1 MVFKC
6 LLGAAHLNAT
16 SSKPAR
22 SWHHQAA
29 PPGVPGS
36 TWNASA
42 LPTGAGRAAAQRP
55 GGRALCPSPSPPA
68 LSQSSGGISP
78 SRGSPGRAGGVE
90 QRACTHHPVCLWQLL
105 LSNPDRAT
113 TGAWRQI
120 LSRRARGLWR
130 RARSDRTARLPA
142 GQVPVPCPAWE
153 SAMRSSSLAGQS
165 GRRLCCSKV
174 SSKDCHRRGLV
185 ELGTALHLGQS
196 RSPRSLLSSS
206 LQPDVGKCWVSV
218 PALSSLLLPTFAAA
232 DLSRA
237 LSLSATCPGAPSKA
251 TWRKQ
256 LPGKEQGGRKGTD
269 GVGRARRRRESLHPV
284 AGGEGRRMFCNIW
297 RALPRAERGK
307 QRAHGAG

>member
-1 MVFKC
+1 MP
-6 LLGAAHLNAT
+6 
-16 SSKPAR
+16 PA
-22 SWHHQAA
+22 
-29 PPGVPGS
+29 P
-36 TWNASA
+36 N
-42 LPTGAGRAAAQRP
+42 LPGAGTTRLHLQACPGAPGTPQLCPLVLAEQQRSAP
-55 GGRALCPSPSPPA
+55 EGERCARALLHLRFLRALVASP
-68 LSQSSGGISP
+68 
-78 SRGSPGRAGGVE
+78 RGSPGRAGGVE
-90 QRACTHHPVCLWQLL
+90 QRASTHHPVCLWQLL

-142 GQVPVPCPAWE
+142 GQVPVPCPAWK

-174 SSKDCHRRGLV
+174 SSKVCHRRGLV